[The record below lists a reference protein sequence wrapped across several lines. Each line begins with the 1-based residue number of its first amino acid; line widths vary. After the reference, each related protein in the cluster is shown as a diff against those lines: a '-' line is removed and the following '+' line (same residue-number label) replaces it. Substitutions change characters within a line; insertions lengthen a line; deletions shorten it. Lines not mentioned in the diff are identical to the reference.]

1 MPKQK
6 KSSRLSKPRYRLE
19 VSQRQAQL
27 ISNAVELY
35 ARLGMGQYVMLE
47 YFFWGDL
54 NALEKARPHLNDL
67 QIIKNEAFHGKKLD
81 DAFRILYDI
90 HQVVRYRLAIDRP
103 QKKKMPWSVDCRDP
117 LQTSSVQPLAKIE
130 PIDSK

>member
-1 MPKQK
+1 MPKEK
-6 KSSRLSKPRYRLE
+6 NFSRSVKPRYRLE
-19 VSQRQAQL
+19 ISHRQAQL

-67 QIIKNEAFHGKKLD
+67 QAIRNEALHRKKLD

-90 HQVVRYRLAIDRP
+90 HQVVRYRLAIDHP
-103 QKKKMPWSVDCRDP
+103 QKKKMPWSVDSRDP
-117 LQTSSVQPLAKIE
+117 LQTSSVQSLAKIE